1 MAPGTR
7 TLANLT
13 GAKMN
18 RQRGGIEMLIIYAVL
33 AAGAVAVL
41 WAAWAGFTDSY
52 RDEGRAEIRDQ
63 YGPIIAECDK
73 RKLAPAA
80 CVDHWLA
87 ADRDQARAVANLAGC
102 QAAAAA
108 QSDAIAQAETAA
120 RDAKAA
126 TSRILAG
133 LAKRSDATLAEIA
146 RLRTIAATP
155 AASRKEAGDEAD
167 ILLRNTGARRM
178 RYNPGPA
185 AVGGGSNS
193 GDSGTN
199 PGPVHIRP

>member
-1 MAPGTR
+1 
-7 TLANLT
+7 
-13 GAKMN
+13 
-18 RQRGGIEMLIIYAVL
+18 MLIIYAVL
-33 AAGAVAVL
+33 AVGAVAVL
-41 WAAWAGFTDSY
+41 WAAWASFTDGY

-87 ADRDQARAVANLAGC
+87 ADRDKAQAVANLAGC
-102 QAAAAA
+102 QTAAASQSAA
-108 QSDAIAQAETAA
+108 VAQAETAA

-126 TSRILAG
+126 TSRILAD

-146 RLRTIAATP
+146 RLRAIAATP
-155 AASRKEAGDEAD
+155 AASRKEACDEAD

-178 RYNPGPA
+178 RLDPGPA
-185 AVGGGSNS
+185 ATGGSKNDGNQNS
-193 GDSGTN
+193 HPDT
-199 PGPVHIRP
+199 VHIRP